1 MSSARLTKSCRRARC
16 SGDVAQHGGQAA
28 RVLEEEP
35 VLLAQL
41 GRELL
46 FLAEEQLE
54 LLVGLDAFVLG
65 LGQGLQGLEV
75 ALAQAI
81 DLLGAGEAGLPGFV
95 ESGLGPGD
103 LGPLGAELF
112 LESREAGLVIL
123 DLTGQEEDVLEE
135 LVAVGLGALLRLLEI
150 LDPFRLALD
159 VALDAG
165 GLGSE
170 GEELL
175 LAFLERFF
183 PVPKVLAA
191 GGGVLF
197 PFAQAGRGLV
207 LAEEA
212 LFVEP
217 RGLLPGLFEDDEL
230 PLVVV
235 GGQLA
240 DALAQAPVA
249 VGRLGLAL
257 EGVLGLLDLDDDVLE
272 PDEVL
277 LGAVEL
283 RLGLALLV
291 LVIGRARGLL
301 DERPLLGRLGGDEVA
316 DRALLDDEVFGA
328 ADGVFP
334 ELVLDVL
341 EADGLAVH
349 PVFALAG
356 AEGPVGDGQ
365 LLVVPGQGQDG
376 VGHAQGG
383 PLGVAGEDDLIGPV
397 AADGLLAVPA
407 EGPEHGVDEVALARA
422 VGADDG
428 GDAGVEDDLGPLG
441 EGLESLQ
448 FELLD
453 DHAHGV
459 EALSVECARPGGR
472 TERVLYAN
480 PSHFGRGH
488 DAAAVRVPVLP
499 EYPSPAIVIEWKR
512 RASGTPERGGRGTC
526 TPGTCPRP
534 PKGGSDVPRRTVRA
548 RQGTAGEGRGAAF
561 GRAPPRGRAG
571 LPDHGAAPAG
581 GRPADRRRIR
591 ASSSS
596 PPCRRTRCLRPRRG
610 PGIPGRGS
618 RRGGPPSSAA
628 DPWRVAP
635 VAIPDGIVEE
645 AGFGADGMPG
655 GIEGGVD
662 YGVDAGLPSDIVGSA
677 LYALVGEPV
686 EPVVRAA
693 GDVRPPR
700 LVKRVEPEYPA
711 IAREARIEGTVILEA
726 TTDVFGRVTNVRV
739 LRSVQFLDEA
749 AVGRRPAMGLRA
761 AHAQRPAPAG
771 DLHRH
776 RPLRPAEVGKRG
788 HVPGYVSSVFV
799 SGRVPILLFL
809 APSL

>member
-1 MSSARLTKSCRRARC
+1 MGGEAFAGPAEGLVEAHLLAAQVLELAAEDRLGHPDLVAVAEAVAVLALPVLNDAFGPFELVPDAEELGFEGFDAVRPLFDLGGEGRRLGFRAGDLGLEPAHLRGQGDDALGLLPDLHQARREEQVSRRRQEVQLGMLQPDLDRVADVGDDDGVLEPGQAVPELLVGLDQALELSDDAGPRQDVGRDGRPGRGRNERVAAPEAFRHAAEELLGRDDPRPGPFPPERVEEAGVLRARPDEVGQDAEPAGHVVGPALLAALLVDLPQGLEVIGGFVALGLQGLEPAAGLFGGRAGRAEGRLDVLGPADEVLPQSAL
-16 SGDVAQHGGQAA
+16 SGDVAQHGGQAR
-28 RVLEEEP
+28 RVLEQEP

-46 FLAEEQLE
+46 FLAQEQLE

-75 ALAQAI
+75 ALAQAV
-81 DLLGAGEAGLPGFV
+81 DLVGAGEARLPGFV
-95 ESGLGPGD
+95 EPGLGPGD

-112 LESREAGLVIL
+112 LESREAGLVIF
-123 DLTGQEEDVLEE
+123 DLTGQEEDVLEK

-159 VALDAG
+159 VALDTG
-165 GLGSE
+165 GLGPE

-197 PFAQAGRGLV
+197 HFAQAGRGLV
-207 LAEEA
+207 LADEA

-277 LGAVEL
+277 PGAVEL

-291 LVIGRARGLL
+291 LVISGAGGLL
-301 DERPLLGRLGGDEVA
+301 DEQPLLGRLGGDEAA
-316 DRALLDDEVFGA
+316 DRALLDDEVIRL
-328 ADGVFP
+328 ADGVLP
-334 ELVLDVL
+334 ELVLDVP

-349 PVFALAG
+349 PVLALAG
-356 AEGPVGDGQ
+356 AEGPVGDVQ
-365 LLVVPGQGQDG
+365 LLVVAGQGQDG
-376 VGHAQGG
+376 VGHAEGG
-383 PLGVAGEDDLIGPV
+383 TLGVAGEDDLIGPV

-459 EALSVECARPGGR
+459 EALSVECP
-472 TERVLYAN
+472 
-480 PSHFGRGH
+480 
-488 DAAAVRVPVLP
+488 
-499 EYPSPAIVIEWKR
+499 
-512 RASGTPERGGRGTC
+512 
-526 TPGTCPRP
+526 
-534 PKGGSDVPRRTVRA
+534 
-548 RQGTAGEGRGAAF
+548 GRGA
-561 GRAPPRGRAG
+561 GRNGYCMRIPLILEGDMKG
-571 LPDHGAAPAG
+571 GHHGGICPWCESPFF
-581 GRPADRRRIR
+581 RNIRIR
-591 ASSSS
+591 
-596 PPCRRTRCLRPRRG
+596 
-610 PGIPGRGS
+610 
-618 RRGGPPSSAA
+618 
-628 DPWRVAP
+628 
-635 VAIPDGIVEE
+635 
-645 AGFGADGMPG
+645 
-655 GIEGGVD
+655 
-662 YGVDAGLPSDIVGSA
+662 
-677 LYALVGEPV
+677 
-686 EPVVRAA
+686 
-693 GDVRPPR
+693 R
-700 LVKRVEPEYPA
+700 L
-711 IAREARIEGTVILEA
+711 
-726 TTDVFGRVTNVRV
+726 
-739 LRSVQFLDEA
+739 
-749 AVGRRPAMGLRA
+749 
-761 AHAQRPAPAG
+761 
-771 DLHRH
+771 
-776 RPLRPAEVGKRG
+776 
-788 HVPGYVSSVFV
+788 
-799 SGRVPILLFL
+799 
-809 APSL
+809 